1 MENQKH
7 NEEIDLLDLFNRMG
21 KSIQKGINWGINLIY
36 QFFLLLI
43 RKSLWILTFTCI
55 GVSIGLLLFFNTNR
69 FYTSNMVAKC
79 NSTENNIVVDAI
91 NQLNDLCIN
100 NNFEMLARYLETSPR
115 QAAQIK
121 LIKAYYGIDINRD
134 SIADYIDYLETYNAK
149 DTSQR
154 IVRNMV
160 FVKVE
165 VFNEDV
171 FSDLRDGLQKYI
183 WKNPYIAKNNEIRK
197 EQTSIMIS
205 SIEKE
210 IKNLDSLQQAYYQ
223 NKFTQKAGSGQML
236 FLNEKDIRLFYP
248 DILSLVASKLRL
260 EKTLNAD
267 PDPLTIIQDFTPL
280 SKAVNPW
287 TKYVKFWAL
296 SFALLG
302 FVLSLV
308 WQYKRT
314 IITLIGKKQY

>member
-183 WKNPYIAKNNEIRK
+183 WKNPYIAKNNEVRK
-197 EQTSIMIS
+197 EQTAIMIS
-205 SIEKE
+205 SMDREL
-210 IKNLDSLQQAYYQ
+210 KNLDSLQKSYR
-223 NKFTQKAGSGQML
+223 NNLMQKSGNGQMVL
-236 FLNEKDIRLFYP
+236 LNEKEIKLIYP
-248 DILSLVASKLRL
+248 DIIKLVSQKQKL
-260 EKTLNAD
+260 EKSLIVD

-287 TKYVKFWAL
+287 TKYVKSWGL

-302 FVLSLV
+302 FILSLL

-314 IITLIGKKQY
+314 IITLIGQKQY